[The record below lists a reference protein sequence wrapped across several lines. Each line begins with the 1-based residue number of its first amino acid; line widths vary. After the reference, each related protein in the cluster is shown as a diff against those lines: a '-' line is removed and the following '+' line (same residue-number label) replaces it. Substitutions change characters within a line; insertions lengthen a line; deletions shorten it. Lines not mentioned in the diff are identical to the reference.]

1 MMQIPRFLNKGDLI
15 GITCPSGFLN
25 RENTVNAQKVLEEK
39 GFRVVQSCTVG
50 AGDFYFAGSDR
61 LRLEELQYQLDHPE
75 FKAILMGRGGYG
87 LSRIIDQL
95 DFTKFLADP
104 KWIIG
109 FSDITVLHSHLQQ
122 YYSIASIHGPMCNSF
137 SYGNEISQPIENL
150 IQLLKGKPSNQLP
163 LVSNTFNRPGLAN
176 GELVGGNLAI
186 LAHLTGS
193 ESQLNCQDRILF
205 IEDVGEYLYNV
216 DRMLVQ
222 LKRAGCF
229 KGIKGL
235 ICGGFTDSKDT
246 ERPFGKH
253 IYEIISS
260 HFKDENIPICF
271 DFPAGH
277 IDENYPLILGANYH
291 LSVDENQMPQLEMV
305 NEKKY

>member
-1 MMQIPRFLNKGDLI
+1 MMQIPHFLNKGDLI

-25 RENTVNAQKVLEEK
+25 RENTVMAQKVLEEK

-95 DFTKFLADP
+95 DFTKFLENP

-122 YYSIASIHGPMCNSF
+122 YYSIASIHGPMCNTFRSE
-137 SYGNEISQPIENL
+137 GNISQPIENL
-150 IQLLKGKPSNQLP
+150 IQLLKGQLSHPFP
-163 LVSNTFNRPGLAN
+163 LVSNEFNRSGEAN

-193 ESQLNCQDRILF
+193 KSQLNCRNRILF
-205 IEDVGEYLYNV
+205 IEDIGEYLYNI

-222 LKRAGCF
+222 LNRAGCLE
-229 KGIKGL
+229 GIQGL

-246 ERPFGKH
+246 ERSFGKN
-253 IYEIISS
+253 IYEIILD

-291 LSVDENQMPQLEMV
+291 LSVDEYQMPFLEIA
-305 NEKKY
+305 ND